1 MVKKLNNALINKEK
15 NEEQLVNKFVI
26 QQLSKES
33 LFLVEKQRIMAL

>member
-1 MVKKLNNALINKEK
+1 
-15 NEEQLVNKFVI
+15 VNKFVI